1 MTVIN
6 WNPYVNRELSIESD
20 TSYDDN
26 YVQSLKF
33 DSGKERLYLKNN
45 FVPEIYNLSIELDD
59 RTIITAGRYNT
70 EFKQFKY
77 WYEYGLRYGILPFY
91 LPRIQ
96 FPGETGIYQF
106 IPGSLQYPGTGAVVT
121 VSFSLKEIG

>member
-6 WNPYVNRELSIESD
+6 WNPYVNQVLSIEGD
-20 TSYDDN
+20 TTYDEN

-45 FVPEIYNLSIELDD
+45 FVSKIYSLSIELDNQHIVV
-59 RTIITAGRYNT
+59 TGKHNT
-70 EFKQFKY
+70 EFMQFIY
-77 WYEYGLRYGILPFY
+77 WYETGLRYGILPFY

-96 FPGETGIYQF
+96 FPKETGIYEF
-106 IPGSLQYPGTGAVVT
+106 IPGSLQYPNTKAIIT
-121 VSFSLKEIG
+121 ASFSLREIG

>member
-6 WNPYVNRELSIESD
+6 WNPYVNQILSIEGD
-20 TSYDDN
+20 TAYDEN
-26 YVQSLKF
+26 YVHSLKF

-45 FVPEIYNLSIELDD
+45 FVPKLFSLSIELDN
-59 RTIITAGRYNT
+59 RIIVATGKHNT
-70 EFKQFKY
+70 EFRQFIY
-77 WYEYGLRYGILPFY
+77 WYEAGLRYGILPFY

-106 IPGSLQYPGTGAVVT
+106 VPGSLQYPDAGAIIT
-121 VSFSLKEIG
+121 ASFSLKEIG

>member
-1 MTVIN
+1 MIIIN
-6 WNPYVNRELSIESD
+6 WNPYVNQVLSVEGEM
-20 TSYDDN
+20 TYDDN

-45 FVPEIYNLSIELDD
+45 FVPKIFSLSIELDNQHIVA
-59 RTIITAGRYNT
+59 TGRNTT
-70 EFKQFKY
+70 EFLQFIY
-77 WYEYGLRYGILPFY
+77 WYESGLRYGILPFY

-106 IPGSLQYPGTGAVVT
+106 VPGSLQYPNTGAVIT
-121 VSFSLKEIG
+121 ASFSLKEIG